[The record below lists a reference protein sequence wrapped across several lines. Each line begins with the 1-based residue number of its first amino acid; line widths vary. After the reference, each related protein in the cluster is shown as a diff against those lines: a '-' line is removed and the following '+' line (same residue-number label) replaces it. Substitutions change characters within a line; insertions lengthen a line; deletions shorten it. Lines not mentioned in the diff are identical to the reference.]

1 MPNQGGLGRRISCC
15 QSTCRAICS
24 RVHLHSF
31 LQDRRVM
38 MRPDGFGGCF
48 NAKHQWHCISIQE
61 TIAERREI
69 SNRVKADNA
78 RIQAER
84 RSRKQEPK
92 GGTRRK
98 EEQSD
103 EEPAR
108 NPMTCKHKCKAC
120 NKPFSEW
127 RLGQSE
133 CELCQL
139 HRGWNKGFRT
149 NLERAA
155 ERANQAAQTA
165 ADAPTAQPKAKP
177 TAKPASRGLYNLW

>member
-1 MPNQGGLGRRISCC
+1 MSCC
-15 QSTCRAICS
+15 QPTRLAICS
-24 RVHLHSF
+24 RVHFKSVL
-31 LQDRRVM
+31 LDRRVM
-38 MRPDGFGGCF
+38 MRPCGYDRPLQVEPPCSSVPLPMSFEEKY
-48 NAKHQWHCISIQE
+48 ARHCVRIQQ
-61 TIAERREI
+61 TIDERRALSERI
-69 SNRVKADNA
+69 KADNA

-108 NPMTCKHKCKAC
+108 HPMTCKHKCKAC

-149 NLERAA
+149 NQERAA
-155 ERANQAAQTA
+155 EKANQAAQTVVA
-165 ADAPTAQPKAKP
+165 APPTPPKATP
-177 TAKPASRGLYNLW
+177 SAKPAC